1 MLNIKKSLALMAIG
15 SAMLLPIA
23 SSATVTNFGDI
34 TSSNSTVG
42 YFSTALAG
50 GLGFDG
56 GDTFNFS
63 LNAAKKSDI
72 TIDFF
77 QVFGVNIGNT
87 YFSLTHETLGEQYQ
101 IQLDPLILA
110 KSSSYS
116 FSNLVNGNYSLS
128 LIPSNIL
135 AVNLG
140 GQVQISATAVPEPE
154 TNALMLVGLGMIGLI
169 ARRKF
174 S

>member
-1 MLNIKKSLALMAIG
+1 MLNIKKSLAAMAIG
-15 SAMLLPIA
+15 SAMFLPMT

-34 TSSNSTVG
+34 TSSTSTVG
-42 YFSTALAG
+42 YFSTALVG

-63 LNAAKKSDI
+63 LNAAKTSDI
-72 TIDFF
+72 KIDFF
-77 QVFGVNIGNT
+77 QLFGVNIGNS
-87 YFSLTHETLGEQYQ
+87 YFSLSHETLGEQYQ
-101 IQLDPLILA
+101 IQLDPVILT

-116 FSNLVNGNYSLS
+116 FSNLVNGNYSLT
-128 LIPSNIL
+128 LIPSNVL

-140 GQVQISATAVPEPE
+140 GKVTITATAVPEPE
-154 TNALMLVGLGMIGLI
+154 TNALMLVGLGLIGFI

-174 S
+174 A